1 MNQDHPCG
9 PIKRISLINRISPF
23 SLTAL
28 IGALFLSACSNMT
41 VLRTRELRAVGDSV
55 QVVGQRVN
63 EVQRSVD
70 ELNLSQGG
78 TSSKMRA
85 DLTAMLGD
93 LKEQISRLQ
102 AEIDET
108 QHRLGQLSAKMEHL
122 DQRKIVVVG
131 GDTLTS
137 GMDNSGVTPGAAS
150 GGKGA
155 PQVKVVDGLDLEHVF
170 NQAREDYVRGKYDL
184 SYSGFKTV
192 YEKDAGGSYKELA
205 LYWMGECLFKAGKG
219 DKALEMY
226 ERAVKENP
234 KGNRTCSARFKIGLI
249 HHEAKSLEKRDA
261 AWEVLIKEC
270 PSANE
275 TGRAQALMQE

>member
-1 MNQDHPCG
+1 MEQAAKRSGRQGFKSVIRGACG
-9 PIKRISLINRISPF
+9 PML
-23 SLTAL
+23 LVAL
-28 IGALFLSACSNMT
+28 LGLSGLSACSNMT
-41 VLRTRELRAVGDSV
+41 VLRTREIRAVGDSV
-55 QVVGQRVN
+55 QVLGQRVN

-108 QHRLGQLSAKMEHL
+108 QYRLGQLSLKMEHL
-122 DQRKIVVVG
+122 EQRKIVVG
-131 GDTLTS
+131 GDTSAAVIGSAGTAQ
-137 GMDNSGVTPGAAS
+137 GAAT
-150 GGKGA
+150 GGKQA
-155 PQVKVVDGLDLEHVF
+155 QVRVVDGLDLEHVF

-205 LYWMGECLFKAGKG
+205 LYWMGECLYKAGKP
-219 DKALEMY
+219 DKAMEMY
-226 ERAVKENP
+226 ERAIKEYP
-234 KGNRTCSARFKIGLI
+234 KGNRTCSSRFKIGLI
-249 HHEAKSLEKRDA
+249 HHEAKALDKRDA
-261 AWEVLIKEC
+261 AWQVLIKDC

-275 TGRAQALMQE
+275 TGRAKDLMQE